1 MKTDSSNPYRLEDQV
16 GYKLRLANQRHLELF
31 SRMMP
36 DVTPT
41 QFALMA
47 KLHETG
53 PMSQNQLG
61 RMIGLDAATTK
72 GVVDRLK
79 VKELIISKK
88 SETDLRRLILSL
100 TDKGTAFIERA
111 VDTGAEISRATVANL
126 TPREVDRLL
135 SLLDK
140 L

>member
-1 MKTDSSNPYRLEDQV
+1 MKTDSLNPYRLEDQV